1 MPVFHR
7 RVITCVCLS
16 VSDENANLGTA
27 MRYEEI
33 GEWGLQ
39 CVDLSGLVCRVSGF
53 PSCCV
58 CLFVC
63 LDPVNMMFTES
74 VSLSSCLFAVCRVAH
89 LAPVWQ

>member
-1 MPVFHR
+1 M
-7 RVITCVCLS
+7 
-16 VSDENANLGTA
+16 SDENANLGTA

-39 CVDLSGLVCRVSGF
+39 CVERTRVSCPPVF
-53 PSCCV
+53 LPAV
-58 CLFVC
+58 FVC
-63 LDPVNMMFTES
+63 LDPVNMMFTEG

>member
-1 MPVFHR
+1 M
-7 RVITCVCLS
+7 
-16 VSDENANLGTA
+16 SDENANLGTA

-39 CVDLSGLVCRVSGF
+39 CVDLSGLV
-53 PSCCV
+53 SCPPV
-58 CLFVC
+58 FLPAVFVC
-63 LDPVNMMFTES
+63 LDPVNMMFTEG